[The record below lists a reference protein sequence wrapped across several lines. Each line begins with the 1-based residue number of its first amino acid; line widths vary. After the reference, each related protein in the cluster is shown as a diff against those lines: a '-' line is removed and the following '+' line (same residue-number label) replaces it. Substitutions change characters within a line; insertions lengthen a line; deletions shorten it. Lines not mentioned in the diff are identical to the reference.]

1 MLQNK
6 CICILFVLLI
16 GFQTTQARQH
26 RHHEE
31 VKAAAPETKDT
42 TRPAQP
48 PKEPIKKFNDLI
60 TAKAKAKYG
69 LFNVYFQNDRY
80 FVEIR
85 DSIFNREMV
94 VVNRISKGGANVRT
108 RMAGFSGDQ
117 INENVVRFEKGPGN
131 KIFLRSVSYNE
142 WSKDSTQS
150 MHRAVMNS
158 NLQPIVAA
166 FDTKA
171 YSKDSAGVVIDL
183 TDYMNG
189 DNDILY
195 FNPIAKGAF
204 NLAALQADK
213 SYIVSV
219 NPYPTNLEVKA
230 VKTYMR
236 SGIGGG
242 MATLELN
249 SSIVLLPAKPMTPR
263 YWDKRVGYFGNSY
276 VDFDA
281 NPQGIKPV
289 SMIAR
294 WRLEPKPADAEKYK
308 RGELVEPQKP
318 IVFYIDPATPKKWI
332 PYLIAGVNDWQGA
345 FEQAGFK
352 NAIYARLAPTKEE
365 DSTWSIED
373 ARYSA
378 IVYKPSVVAN
388 ASGPHVSDPRT
399 GEILESHINW
409 YHNVMELL
417 RNWYFIQCS
426 PNDPRARTMQFSDS
440 LMGDLIR
447 FVSSHEVGHTIG
459 LRHNF
464 GASTAYPVEKLRDKE
479 WVRKHGIAPSIMDY
493 ARFNY
498 VAQPEDGL
506 SGSDLYP
513 RINYYDKWAV
523 EWGYRVLPDA
533 KTPEAETPVLHQWV
547 IEKLKDRKYYFGAEQ
562 EADDPR
568 DQSEDLGDDAMK
580 ASLYG
585 IKNLQRIMPNML
597 KWTYQPNEDYQNL
610 YIIQR
615 ELKTQFMRYVGH
627 VATNIGGSYNTP
639 RMQDEEGPQKEAVPR
654 AVQKEA
660 VRFLQQQ
667 LFTTPHW
674 MLDTAILSRTY
685 QDPVDLVRGMQSPVL
700 SWLLS
705 AQMLNELGNEDAAS
719 GGKGYP
725 PLEFLNDLQKGIW
738 SELYTRKSIDIYRR
752 NLQKLYVRF
761 VLSMIKAPVGEIA
774 PFQVNPLDL
783 DASSI
788 GRAHLAMLKKDIWT
802 AIPLA
807 RDTMTRIHLQE
818 LAARISLALDP
829 K

>member
-6 CICILFVLLI
+6 RICTLFLLLAVY
-16 GFQTTQARQH
+16 GSTMARQH

-31 VKAAAPETKDT
+31 PKAAPEVKDT
-42 TRPAQP
+42 TKPAQP
-48 PKEPIKKFNDLI
+48 PREPIKKFTDLI

-69 LFNVYFQNDRY
+69 LFNIYLQNDRY

-85 DSIFNREMV
+85 DAVFNREMV
-94 VVNRISKGGANVRT
+94 VVNRISKGGADVRT
-108 RMAGFSGDQ
+108 RMAGYAGDQ
-117 INENVVRFEKGPGN
+117 INEHVVRFEKGPGN
-131 KIFLRSVSYNE
+131 KIFLRRVSYNE

-150 MHRAVMNS
+150 MHKAVMNS

-166 FDTKA
+166 FDIKA
-171 YSKDSAGVVIDL
+171 FSKDSAGVVIDL
-183 TDYMNG
+183 TDYANG

-195 FNPIAKGAF
+195 FNPIAKNAF
-204 NLAALQADK
+204 GLAALQPDK

-219 NPYPTNLEVKA
+219 TPYPENLEVKA
-230 VKTYMR
+230 IKTYMR
-236 SGIGGG
+236 TGGG

-249 SSIVLLPAKPMTPR
+249 SSLVLLPSKPMTPR
-263 YWDKRVGYFGNSY
+263 YWDKRVGYFGTSY

-281 NPQGIKPV
+281 NPQGVKPIA
-289 SMIAR
+289 MIAR
-294 WRLEPKPADAEKYK
+294 WRLEPKPEDREKYK

-352 NAIYARLAPTKEE
+352 NAIYARLAPTREE
-365 DSTWSIED
+365 DSTWSLED

-378 IVYKPSVVAN
+378 IVYKPSIVPN

-523 EWGYRVLPDA
+523 EWGYRLLPDA
-533 KTPEAETPVLHQWV
+533 KTPEAETPVLHKWV
-547 IEKLKDRKYYFGAEQ
+547 IEKLKDRKYYFGTEQ

-597 KWTYQPNEDYQNL
+597 KWTYQANEDYGNL
-610 YIIQR
+610 YTMYR
-615 ELKTQFMRYVGH
+615 ELRTQFMRYIGH
-627 VATNIGGSYNTP
+627 VATNIGGWYNTP
-639 RMQDEEGPQKEAVPR
+639 KMREEEGPQTVAVPR
-654 AVQKEA
+654 TVQKEA
-660 VRFLQQQ
+660 IRFLQQQ

-674 MLDTAILSRTY
+674 MLDTVILSRTY
-685 QDPVDLVRGMQSPVL
+685 EDPVALVRSMQANLL

-705 AQMLNELGNEDAAS
+705 AHMLNELGNEDEAS
-719 GGKGYP
+719 GGKGYS
-725 PLEFLNDLQKGIW
+725 PLEYLNDLQKGIW
-738 SELYTRKSIDIYRR
+738 SELYTNKPIDIYRR
-752 NLQKLYVRF
+752 NLQKQYVKS
-761 VLSMIKAPVGEIA
+761 LLELIKAPAAGIGN
-774 PFQVNPLDL
+774 PFQANPIDV

-788 GRAHLAMLKKDIWT
+788 GRAHLTMLRKDILI
-802 AIPLA
+802 AIPSV
-807 RDTMTRIHLQE
+807 RHTMTRIHLQE

>member
-6 CICILFVLLI
+6 RICILFVLLI
-16 GFQTTQARQH
+16 AFRTTEARQH

-31 VKAAAPETKDT
+31 AKPATNEVKDT
-42 TRPAQP
+42 SKPAQP
-48 PKEPIKKFNDLI
+48 VKEPVKKFSDLI
-60 TAKAKAKYG
+60 TARVKARYG
-69 LFNVYFQNDRY
+69 VFNVFWQNDRY
-80 FVEIR
+80 FLEIR
-85 DSIFNREMV
+85 DSVFNREMV
-94 VVNRISKGGANVRT
+94 VVNRLSKGGADVRT
-108 RMAGFSGDQ
+108 RMAGYAGDQ
-117 INENVVRFEKGPGN
+117 INEHVIRFEKGPNG
-131 KIFLRSVSYNE
+131 KIFLRRVSYNE

-150 MHRAVMNS
+150 MHKAVVNS
-158 NLQPIVAA
+158 NLQPIVGA
-166 FDTKA
+166 FDIKA
-171 YSKDSAGVVIDL
+171 YSKDSAGVVIDF
-183 TDYMNG
+183 TDYLNS

-195 FNPIAKGAF
+195 FNPIAKNAF
-204 NLAALQADK
+204 NLAAQQADK

-219 NPYPTNLEVKA
+219 TPYPVNLEIKS
-230 VKTYMR
+230 VKTYAR
-236 SGIGGG
+236 SGGGV
-242 MATLELN
+242 ATVELN
-249 SSIVLLPAKPMTPR
+249 SSIVLLPSRPMTPR
-263 YWDKRVGYFGNSY
+263 FWDKRVGYFSNSY
-276 VDFDA
+276 IDFDA

-289 SMIAR
+289 GMIAR
-294 WRLEPKPADAEKYK
+294 WRLEPKPQDMEKYK

-365 DSTWSIED
+365 DSTWSLED

-426 PNDPRARTMQFSDS
+426 PNDPRARTMHFSDS

-506 SGSDLYP
+506 TGSDLYP
-513 RINYYDKWAV
+513 RINYYDKWAI

-533 KTPEAETPVLHQWV
+533 KTPEAETPILGKWV
-547 IEKLKDRKYYFGAEQ
+547 IEKLKDRKYYFGTEQ

-597 KWTYQPNEDYQNL
+597 QWTYEPQEDY
-610 YIIQR
+610 R
-615 ELKTQFMRYVGH
+615 ELYTIYWELKNQFMRYMGH
-627 VATNIGGSYNTP
+627 VATNIGGKYNTP
-639 RMQDEEGPQKEAVPR
+639 KMRDEEGPQAEVVPR
-654 AVQKEA
+654 SIQKEA

-667 LFTTPHW
+667 LFTTPSW
-674 MLDTAILSRTY
+674 MLDTAILARTY
-685 QDPVDLVRGMQSPVL
+685 QDPVALVRGMQSQVL
-700 SWLLS
+700 GWLLS
-705 AQMLNELGNEDAAS
+705 PHMLNELGNEDAAS
-719 GGKGYP
+719 GGKGYT

-738 SELYTRKSIDIYRR
+738 SELYTHKPIDIYRR
-752 NLQKLYVRF
+752 NLQKLY
-761 VLSMIKAPVGEIA
+761 LKSALELIKPAVGNN
-774 PFQVNPLDL
+774 PFQVNPLDN

-788 GRAHLAMLKKDIWT
+788 GRAHLIQLKKDIVAVT
-802 AIPLA
+802 PFAK
-807 RDTMTRIHLQE
+807 DTMTRYHLQE
-818 LAARISLALDP
+818 LAVRITAALDP

>member
-6 CICILFVLLI
+6 RICILFVLLVA
-16 GFQTTQARQH
+16 FRTTEARQH

-31 VKAAAPETKDT
+31 AKATTNEVKDT
-42 TRPAQP
+42 SKPAQP
-48 PKEPIKKFNDLI
+48 VKEPIKKFSDLI
-60 TAKAKAKYG
+60 TAKAKARYG
-69 LFNVYFQNDRY
+69 IFNVYGLNDRY
-80 FVEIR
+80 FLEIR
-85 DSIFNREMV
+85 DSVFNREMV
-94 VVNRISKGGANVRT
+94 VVNRLSKGGADVRT
-108 RMAGFSGDQ
+108 RMAGYAGDQ
-117 INENVVRFEKGPGN
+117 INEHVVRFEKGPGT

-150 MHRAVMNS
+150 MHKAVLNS
-158 NLQPIVAA
+158 NLQPIVGA
-166 FDTKA
+166 FDIKA
-171 YSKDSAGVVIDL
+171 YSKDSAGVVIDF

-195 FNPIAKGAF
+195 FNPIAKTAF
-204 NLAALQADK
+204 GLAALQADK
-213 SYIVSV
+213 SYIVSAT
-219 NPYPTNLEVKA
+219 PYPLNLEIKS
-230 VKTYMR
+230 VKTYAR
-236 SGIGGG
+236 SGTGGG
-242 MATLELN
+242 VATVELN
-249 SSIVLLPAKPMTPR
+249 SSIVLLPSRPMTPR

-281 NPQGIKPV
+281 NPQGIKPI

-294 WRLEPKPADAEKYK
+294 WRLEPKPQDMEKYK

-365 DSTWSIED
+365 DSTWSLED

-426 PNDPRARTMQFSDS
+426 PNDPRARTMHFSDS

-447 FVSSHEVGHTIG
+447 FVSSHEVGHTLG

-506 SGSDLYP
+506 TGSDLYP
-513 RINYYDKWAV
+513 RINYYDKWAI

-533 KTPEAETPVLHQWV
+533 KTPEAEVPVLGKWV
-547 IEKLKDRKYYFGAEQ
+547 IEKLKDRKYYFGTEQ

-597 KWTYQPNEDYQNL
+597 KWTYEANEDY
-610 YIIQR
+610 R
-615 ELKTQFMRYVGH
+615 ELYTIHRELRTQFMRYMGH
-627 VATNIGGSYNTP
+627 VVTNIGGKYNTP
-639 RMQDEEGPQKEAVPR
+639 KMRDEEGPQIEAVPKSI
-654 AVQKEA
+654 QKDA

-667 LFTTPHW
+667 LFTTPTW
-674 MLDTAILSRTY
+674 MLDTAIMARTY
-685 QDPVDLVRGMQSPVL
+685 NDPVDLVRGMQSQVL
-700 SWLLS
+700 SYLLS
-705 AQMLNELGNEDAAS
+705 AHMLSDLGNEDAAS
-719 GGKGYP
+719 GGKGYA
-725 PLEFLNDLQKGIW
+725 PLEYLNDLQKGIW
-738 SELYTRKSIDIYRR
+738 SELYTHKPIDIYRR
-752 NLQKLYVRF
+752 NLQKLY
-761 VLSMIKAPVGEIA
+761 LKSALALIKGPAGGDS
-774 PFQVNPLDL
+774 PFQANPLDI

-788 GRAHLAMLKKDIWT
+788 GRAHLTLLKKDIVAAT
-802 AIPLA
+802 PLA
-807 RDTMTRIHLQE
+807 KDTMTRYHLQE
-818 LAARISLALDP
+818 LAARITAALDP